1 MMFGV
6 IDLARDKD
14 GRIAG
19 NLHRTGAEPVCL
31 FAGKLSEP
39 VRRRA
44 PHLLALPAESAFA
57 RLWHEQGWNDAW
69 GILLR
74 SERTLEEVRR
84 HLRQFLRVQLPD
96 GRFALFRFYDPR
108 ILPTY
113 LRSCTRD
120 ELALWFA
127 AIRHFRVQADTTRRY
142 IDFSFDGARLVE
154 R

>member
-6 IDLARDKD
+6 VDMARDKD

-19 NLHRTGAEPVCL
+19 SLHQAGAEPVCL

-44 PHLLALPAESAFA
+44 PFLLPLPPESPFA
-57 RLWHEQGWNDAW
+57 KVWLEQGWNDAW
-69 GILLR
+69 GILLW

-127 AIRHFRVQADTTRRY
+127 AISTFRVKADAARNY
-142 IDFSFDGARLVE
+142 VDFSFDGVRLVE